1 MSYLIVLRHIKVE
14 NANAVAGL
22 TYGFPAITHFLG
34 FTHALSRKLQQ
45 SHNLIL
51 ENCGVICHNHQLHAH
66 QSDPIRDKVFALTRN
81 PLTREE
87 KTASFNEEGR
97 MHMTVSLLIECSG
110 EIAGDTEANELEQYL
125 LEICPTQRLAGGTIT
140 EITKVNVIA
149 FPQEKLAT
157 RKLMRR
163 LLPGFALLDR
173 SELLAKHYEE
183 LKQDNPQ
190 AEMIDAWLD
199 FSTIKMRAIPTQDDK
214 QPEIGDPAYWE
225 YIPKPA
231 SGYLVPLMTGY
242 QAISPL
248 YSAGK
253 VDKTRDPNTP
263 FRFVEAIYGVGEWK
277 SPHRIDDIRQL
288 LWCYDYQE
296 GEGIYRCCNQQSVS
310 RQSKPNKKVRIID

>member
-1 MSYLIVLRHIKVE
+1 MSYLIVLRHIRVE
-14 NANAVAGL
+14 NANAITGL

-45 SHNLIL
+45 SHNLKL

-81 PLTREE
+81 PLTKES
-87 KTASFNEEGR
+87 KTAAFNEEGR

-125 LEICPTQRLAGGTIT
+125 LEICPTQRLAGGIIT

-277 SPHRIDDIRQL
+277 SPHRINDIRQL

-296 GEGIYRCCNQQSVS
+296 GEGIYRCCNQQTVS

>member
-1 MSYLIVLRHIKVE
+1 MSHLIVLRHLQVE
-14 NANAVAGL
+14 NANAIAGL

-34 FTHALSRKLQQ
+34 FTHVLSRKLQQ
-45 SHNLIL
+45 SYGLKL
-51 ENCGVICHNHQLHAH
+51 ENCGVICHNHQLHVH
-66 QSDPIRDKVFALTRN
+66 QSDPIRDAAFSLTRK
-81 PLTREE
+81 PLTKEA
-87 KTASFNEEGR
+87 KTAAFNEEGR

-110 EIAGDTEANELEQYL
+110 EIAGDTKANELVKYL

-140 EITKVNVIA
+140 EIDKVDIIA
-149 FPQEKLAT
+149 FPQEEQET
-157 RKLMRR
+157 CKLMRR

-173 SELLAKHYEE
+173 SELLAKHYEK
-183 LKQDNPQ
+183 LKQDNSQ
-190 AEMIDAWLD
+190 VEMIDAWLD
-199 FSTIKMRAIPTQDDK
+199 FTTIKMQAIPKQRDK

-225 YIPKPA
+225 YVPKPA

-248 YSAGK
+248 YPAGQ

-263 FRFVEAIYGVGEWK
+263 FRFVEAIYGIGEWK
-277 SPHRIDDIRQL
+277 SPHHINDIRQL

-296 GEGIYRCCNQQSVS
+296 GVYRCCNQQTIA

>member
-1 MSYLIVLRHIKVE
+1 MSYLIVLRHVKVE

-51 ENCGVICHNHQLHAH
+51 ENCGVICHNYQLHAY

-81 PLTREE
+81 PLTKEA

-110 EIAGDTEANELEQYL
+110 EIAGDAEANELEKYL
-125 LEICPTQRLAGGTIT
+125 LEICSTQRLAGGTIT
-140 EITKVNVIA
+140 EIAKVDIIA
-149 FPQEKLAT
+149 FPQEGQET

-173 SELLAKHYEE
+173 FELLAKHYKE

-190 AEMIDAWLD
+190 VEMIDAWLD
-199 FSTIKMRAIPTQDDK
+199 FSTIKMRAIPTQEDK

-225 YIPKPA
+225 YVPKPD

-242 QAISPL
+242 QAISSL
-248 YSAGK
+248 YPAGQ
-253 VDKTRDPNTP
+253 VEKTRDPNTP

-277 SPHRIDDIRQL
+277 SPHRINNIREL
-288 LWCYDYQE
+288 LWCYNYQ
-296 GEGIYRCCNQQSVS
+296 EGIYRCCNQQAVA

>member
-1 MSYLIVLRHIKVE
+1 MSHLIILHHIRVE
-14 NANAVAGL
+14 NANAITGL

-34 FTHALSRKLQQ
+34 FTHAISRKLQE
-45 SHNLIL
+45 SYNLRL
-51 ENCGVICHNHQLHAH
+51 ENCGVICHNHQLHVY
-66 QSDPIRDKVFALTRN
+66 QSDPIKDKVFALTRN
-81 PLTREE
+81 PLTKEA
-87 KTASFNEEGR
+87 KTETINEEGR

-110 EIAGDTEANELEQYL
+110 EIAGDAGADELEQYL
-125 LEICPTQRLAGGTIT
+125 LEICPTQRLAGGTII
-140 EITKVNVIA
+140 EIAKVNVIA
-149 FPQEKLAT
+149 FPQEGQVT
-157 RKLMRR
+157 RKLMHR

-214 QPEIGDPAYWE
+214 QPEIGDPASWE
-225 YIPKPA
+225 YIPKPG

-248 YSAGK
+248 YPAGK

-263 FRFVEAIYGVGEWK
+263 FCFVEAIYGIGEWK
-277 SPHRIDDIRQL
+277 SPHRINDIRQL

-296 GEGIYRCCNQQSVS
+296 REGVYRCGNQQTVS
-310 RQSKPNKKVRIID
+310 RQSKHNKKVRIID